1 MLRSVTSVG
10 RRFRLRPMTSAIPI
24 ATGSHHGPRESCCCS
39 LGIDRES
46 ECSGHR
52 PCCDGRGQFNETYGT
67 NEPFL
72 YASTVHHSIRQLS
85 GVKGMNL
92 MDHRW
97 MSCRKSP
104 SSILQRNTKKMEKSY
119 MNMALIY
126 SPVFPNSSKNSG
138 APSNPSNRSKPY
150 PTQFSPS

>member
-1 MLRSVTSVG
+1 
-10 RRFRLRPMTSAIPI
+10 MTFGDLL
-24 ATGSHHGPRESCCCS
+24 GS
-39 LGIDRES
+39 DREG

-67 NEPFL
+67 NESFH
-72 YASTVHHSIRQLS
+72 YTSTAHYFIRQLS

-97 MSCRKSP
+97 MNYRKSP
-104 SSILQRNTKKMEKSY
+104 SSILQTNTRKMEKNY
-119 MNMALIY
+119 MNMGHIY

-138 APSNPSNRSKPY
+138 APSNPSNPSNPY
-150 PTQFSPS
+150 PTEFLRLRILV